1 MADFDITTVIFRLL
15 KRLKK
20 NPNMKV
26 INVCK
31 HLRSRT
37 LAQKT
42 GKHSR
47 GFRPLVI
54 FSLWEVDASSSKG
67 A

>member
-1 MADFDITTVIFRLL
+1 
-15 KRLKK
+15 
-20 NPNMKV
+20 MKV

-37 LAQKT
+37 LVLKS

-54 FSLWEVDASSSKG
+54 FGLWEVDANSSKG